1 MSLGK
6 QFRVCTGVVL
16 SFEMMQGYMLAM
28 LHSDAQPDASP
39 VLIACEATGFDD
51 ILPGGDAQS
60 VVLGRLHV
68 CMRVDAAVDVLSWLR
83 SRHAPQELRDERG
96 ACNRVS
102 RRREPHDQRERH
114 GRLRR
119 AHDLQDDTR
128 DRQKRSRR

>member
-16 SFEMMQGYMLAM
+16 SFEMMQGYVLAM
-28 LHSDAQPDASP
+28 LHSDAQPDASS

-83 SRHAPQELRDERG
+83 KQARDERG

-102 RRREPHDQRERH
+102 RRREPRDWRERH